1 MTGSTTTTANAVSPT
16 DTSLEKISNLIQLLI
31 GAQNNAHDNLEPK
44 IDKIL
49 GILESQRT
57 ERPRERES
65 QNQRPNNSAL
75 FQKSSFAQLPSQ
87 GFYRYDL
94 IKSHKWLCYL
104 TDLHHD
110 LTSYKYLQ
118 EIDDLV
124 ILRCINFWSSV
135 PGKNEMDQAHSQAL
149 CYAVTKC
156 QFFENGPQTLLKY
169 LASYIDRDFAE
180 GTITTGTEIDL
191 RALSHVS
198 YLRTTEDV
206 GSGEDYY

>member
-1 MTGSTTTTANAVSPT
+1 
-16 DTSLEKISNLIQLLI
+16 
-31 GAQNNAHDNLEPK
+31 
-44 IDKIL
+44 
-49 GILESQRT
+49 
-57 ERPRERES
+57 
-65 QNQRPNNSAL
+65 
-75 FQKSSFAQLPSQ
+75 
-87 GFYRYDL
+87 
-94 IKSHKWLCYL
+94 
-104 TDLHHD
+104 
-110 LTSYKYLQ
+110 
-118 EIDDLV
+118 
-124 ILRCINFWSSV
+124 
-135 PGKNEMDQAHSQAL
+135 MDQAHSQAL